1 MSELTKPIEA
11 NEIEWRIQRA
21 SNGKTTI
28 VPYITN
34 RCVMNRLDA
43 HFTPSGWSSEFRE
56 VSGGFICRITTDK
69 CYKEDGASCTKIE
82 PTKGGISDSMKRCAV
97 QFGIGRN
104 LYDYPR
110 VFILEEVKY
119 IDDKYL
125 VRAAVLVSKIN
136 DGTFTKKVATL

>member
-1 MSELTKPIEA
+1 
-11 NEIEWRIQRA
+11 
-21 SNGKTTI
+21 
-28 VPYITN
+28 
-34 RCVMNRLDA
+34 MNRLDA
-43 HFTPSGWSSEFRE
+43 HFGADGWSSEFRE
-56 VSGGFICRITTDK
+56 VSGGFICRITIETKDGLY
-69 CYKEDGASCTKIE
+69 YKEDGASCTKIE

-125 VRAAVLVSKIN
+125 VRADVLVSRIN